1 MIFYNIT
8 QIVSKFCQSS
18 FFSTYLLYL
27 IAFYALF
34 VCVKVIFELIDFSR
48 R

>member
-8 QIVSKFCQSS
+8 NIVARFAQSS
-18 FFSTYLLYL
+18 FFSTYLLYF

-34 VCVKVIFELIDFSR
+34 VCIKVIFELIDFGKR
-48 R
+48 